1 MFLSRLY
8 INLQDMELRGAW
20 TKEPLLT
27 TSCREPGKTSLR
39 VLQGIGRSK
48 DRKEWALLGHIRAD
62 HANMS
67 SEESE
72 PVTQV

>member
-1 MFLSRLY
+1 MK
-8 INLQDMELRGAW
+8 EL
-20 TKEPLLT
+20 LLT
-27 TSCREPGKTSLR
+27 TSCRGPGKTSLR
-39 VLQGIGRSK
+39 VLLSTSRSK

-67 SEESE
+67 SEEGE